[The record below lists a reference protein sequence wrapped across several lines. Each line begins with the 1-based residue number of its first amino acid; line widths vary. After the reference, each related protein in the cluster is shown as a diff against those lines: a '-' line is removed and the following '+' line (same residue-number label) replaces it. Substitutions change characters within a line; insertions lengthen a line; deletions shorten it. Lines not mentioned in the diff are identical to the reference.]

1 MEESTN
7 PPVPSNC
14 TSLVCPD
21 PAHDDLA
28 LHAEWS
34 DEDSDSVGD
43 GPLRDGLEDRD
54 VQGGQDDPDD
64 HEDAEEKEREDRE
77 VQDALLS
84 FSGANAPEILRVTM
98 YECDGRL
105 HVGYTS
111 LLHILKRR
119 QSVCGFPIS

>member
-43 GPLRDGLEDRD
+43 SVGDGPLRVEPEDRD
-54 VQGGQDDPDD
+54 DQDDRSDPDD
-64 HEDAEEKEREDRE
+64 VEDLEEEDERKD
-77 VQDALLS
+77 
-84 FSGANAPEILRVTM
+84 
-98 YECDGRL
+98 
-105 HVGYTS
+105 
-111 LLHILKRR
+111 
-119 QSVCGFPIS
+119 

>member
-64 HEDAEEKEREDRE
+64 HEDAEEKEREDQE

-84 FSGANAPEILRVTM
+84 FSGANAPEILRGSYSYRTAPDLSLSHTYVV
-98 YECDGRL
+98 
-105 HVGYTS
+105 HVHAS
-111 LLHILKRR
+111 EI
-119 QSVCGFPIS
+119 